1 MRPLLRVTLVD
12 LHGENVAAA
21 HRGGWREVNCLA
33 WTDIQDLPMTS
44 GTAFVS
50 PANSLGFMDGGIDYV
65 LSRVMF
71 PGIEA
76 RVKEAIAALGIE
88 TLLGRRHLPI
98 GRAVCV
104 PTQHPG
110 VHLIAAPT
118 MWLPQDVRGTHNAYH
133 AMYAVLTCASAIP
146 DVNKIVVSGL
156 GTGCGLMSSDVAVSQ
171 MRDAYRDFYS
181 GSPARFSAEQIKEE
195 QPTWYENTEFKHIP
209 PGSVRVVL

>member
-1 MRPLLRVTLVD
+1 MVRVTLVD

-21 HRGGWREVNCLA
+21 LRGGWSEVECLG
-33 WTDIQDLPMTS
+33 WTDIKDVPVEA

-71 PGIEA
+71 PGIEQ
-76 RVKEAIAALGIE
+76 RVKEAISALGIE

-133 AMYAVLTCASAIP
+133 AMYAVLSCAADTP
-146 DVNKIVVSGL
+146 GVERVVVSGL

-171 MRDAYRDFYS
+171 MRDAHRDFDS
-181 GSPARFSAEQIKEE
+181 GRPPRFSAEQIKEE
-195 QPTWYENTEFKHIP
+195 QPLWYENTEFKHIP
-209 PGSVRVVL
+209 PAFVRTVP